1 MNETYSPLLFTDLVY
16 LQVDK
21 VQFQIF
27 WESSLGEN
35 TLKIKTQFFPVLQ
48 QEGKTARD
56 ITEVLYVPDLR
67 YLGKESC

>member
-1 MNETYSPLLFTDLVY
+1 MNETYSPLLFKNFVY